1 MNEKEFADAFLG
13 RYKTRG
19 DEICPQYCP
28 ICHGG
33 NSKDAY
39 TFGLNF
45 KKHVYKCQR
54 NSCAAGQGTFKQL
67 CDRFG
72 VEADYY
78 TERHGKGL
86 KKEISEPYKKPT
98 KRLLTPTE
106 EVLKYFLQRGI
117 GHEVVEKYVS
127 AATFKNGTVAA
138 FKFTYRGEHV
148 FTKFRN
154 IFYKKG
160 DKQAKELPEKDGKP
174 VLWNIDNIDYSKP
187 VILTEGMIDA
197 LSVIQAGFDNVVS
210 VPMGCNNFKW
220 IDLCWEEIQKINEWV
235 LYMDNDE
242 AGYKMQKELLNKFSE
257 DKYKFSI
264 VEHELKDAN
273 EELVEFG
280 PEIVKS
286 FIDNA
291 KKVPLDGVIDISEIE
306 TTDISKLDRVETG
319 NNAIDM
325 AMGGYLFPSLNVW
338 SGQRAAGKSTMLYQT
353 LIPALEKDYNVF
365 IYTGEL
371 DAGMFKLWFYNQ
383 IATERHLEVKV
394 DHIRRKQNYR
404 VNDAAIKAIDEWIK
418 GKIWVFDNRIG
429 NDKDEIISRMKE
441 AYKRYNCKLFVL
453 DNLTVMRSKGVEN
466 KYEAQSELTDE
477 LRQFAINTN
486 SCVNLVVHPRKGNN
500 KMFDNDDVGGSGDI
514 TNLAFNVIYVRRV
527 EKEDD
532 LTETES
538 KEASE
543 TGLSSVNSIVQV
555 TKNRVFGETSK
566 SYMAYDPRSKRFY
579 NNSSYIATKWQ
590 DFLPNGY
597 TDNLGKTYNNK
608 LPDIDND
615 ICPF

>member
-1 MNEKEFADAFLG
+1 MNEKEFADAFCG
-13 RYKTRG
+13 RYKIKG
-19 DEICPQYCP
+19 DEITPKYCP
-28 ICHGG
+28 VCGGG
-33 NSKDAY
+33 NNNDEY

-45 KKHVYKCQR
+45 KKHVYNCHR
-54 NSCAAGQGTFKQL
+54 GSCTAGKGTFKQL

-98 KRLLTPTE
+98 KQLLTPTE
-106 EVLKYFLQRGI
+106 EVLKYFLKRGI
-117 GHEVVEKYVS
+117 GSDIVEKYVS
-127 AATFKNGTVAA
+127 AAIFNNGTVAA
-138 FKFTYRGEHV
+138 FKFTYHGEHV

-160 DKQAKELPEKDGKP
+160 DKQAKEVPEKDGKP

-306 TTDISKLDRVETG
+306 VTDISKLDRVETG
-319 NNAIDM
+319 NKAIDM

-383 IATERHLEVKV
+383 IATERHLEAKV

-404 VNDAAIKAIDEWIK
+404 VNDTAIKAIDEWIK

-453 DNLTVMRSKGVEN
+453 DNLTVMRSKGIEN

-532 LTETES
+532 LTETEL
-538 KEASE
+538 KEAAE

-555 TKNRVFGETSK
+555 TKNRVFGESSK

-579 NNSSYIATKWQ
+579 NSSSYIATKWQ

-597 TDNLGKTYNNK
+597 TDNLGKVYNNK

>member
-1 MNEKEFADAFLG
+1 MNEKEFADAFCG
-13 RYKTRG
+13 RYKIKG

-33 NSKDAY
+33 NSKDTY

-54 NSCAAGQGTFKQL
+54 GSCTSNIGTFKQL
-67 CDRFG
+67 CDMFG

-78 TERHGKGL
+78 IETYGKKN

-138 FKFTYRGEHV
+138 FKFTYHGDHV

-160 DKQAKELPEKDGKP
+160 DKQAKEVPEKDGKP

-280 PEIVKS
+280 PEIVKL

-383 IATERHLEVKV
+383 IATERHLEAKV

-404 VNDAAIKAIDEWIK
+404 VNDTAIKAIDEWIK

-466 KYEAQSELTDE
+466 KYESQSELTDE

-590 DFLPNGY
+590 EFLPNGY
-597 TDNLGKTYNNK
+597 TDNLGKAYNNK

>member
-1 MNEKEFADAFLG
+1 MNEKEFADAFCG
-13 RYKTRG
+13 RYKIKG
-19 DEICPQYCP
+19 DEITPKYCP
-28 ICHGG
+28 VCGGG
-33 NSKDAY
+33 NNNDEY

-45 KKHVYKCQR
+45 KKHVYNCHR
-54 NSCAAGQGTFKQL
+54 GSCTAGKGTFKQL

-98 KRLLTPTE
+98 KQLLTPTE
-106 EVLKYFLQRGI
+106 EVLKYFLKRGI
-117 GHEVVEKYVS
+117 GSDIVEKYVS
-127 AATFKNGTVAA
+127 AAIFNNGTVAA
-138 FKFTYRGEHV
+138 FKFTYHGEHV

-160 DKQAKELPEKDGKP
+160 DKQAKEVPEKDGKP

-220 IDLCWEEIQKINEWV
+220 VDLCWEEIQKINEWV

-291 KKVPLDGVIDISEIE
+291 KKVPLDGVLDISEIDI
-306 TTDISKLDRVETG
+306 TDISKLDRVETG

-383 IATERHLEVKV
+383 IATERHLEAKV

-404 VNDAAIKAIDEWIK
+404 VNDTAIKAIDEWIK

-466 KYEAQSELTDE
+466 KYESQSELTDE

-532 LTETES
+532 LTETEL

-566 SYMAYDPRSKRFY
+566 TYMAYDPRSKRFY

-597 TDNLGKTYNNK
+597 TDNLGKVYNNK

>member
-1 MNEKEFADAFLG
+1 MNEKEFADAFCG
-13 RYKTRG
+13 RYKIKG
-19 DEICPQYCP
+19 DEITPQYCP
-28 ICHGG
+28 VCGG
-33 NSKDAY
+33 GHNKDEY

-54 NSCAAGQGTFKQL
+54 GSCTAGQGTFKQL

-78 TERHGKGL
+78 TEMHGKRI

-98 KRLLTPTE
+98 KKLLSPTE
-106 EVLKYFLQRGI
+106 EVLKYFLKRGI

-127 AATFKNGTVAA
+127 EATFNNGTVAA
-138 FKFTYRGEHV
+138 FKFTYHGEHV

-160 DKQAKELPEKDGKP
+160 DKQAKEVPEKDGKP

-220 IDLCWEEIQKINEWV
+220 VDLCWEEIQKINEWV

-291 KKVPLDGVIDISEIE
+291 RKVPLDGVIDISEIE

-383 IATERHLEVKV
+383 IATERHLEAKV

-404 VNDAAIKAIDEWIK
+404 VNDTAIKAIDEWIK

-453 DNLTVMRSKGVEN
+453 DNLTVMRSKGIEN

-514 TNLAFNVIYVRRV
+514 TNLAFNVVYVRRV

-532 LTETES
+532 LTETEL

-597 TDNLGKTYNNK
+597 TDNLGKVYNNK

>member
-1 MNEKEFADAFLG
+1 MNEKEFADAFCG
-13 RYKTRG
+13 RYQIKG

-28 ICHGG
+28 VCKGG
-33 NSKDAY
+33 HNKDVY
-39 TFGLNF
+39 SFGLNF

-78 TERHGKGL
+78 TERRGKGF

-127 AATFKNGTVAA
+127 AATFNNGTVAA
-138 FKFTYRGEHV
+138 FKFTYHGDHV

-160 DKQAKELPEKDGKP
+160 DKQAKEVPEKDGKP

-280 PEIVKS
+280 PEIVKL

-418 GKIWVFDNRIG
+418 GKIWIFDNRIG

-597 TDNLGKTYNNK
+597 TDNLGKAYNNK

>member
-1 MNEKEFADAFLG
+1 MNEKEFADAFCG
-13 RYKTRG
+13 RYKIKG
-19 DEICPQYCP
+19 DEITPKYCP
-28 ICHGG
+28 VCGGG
-33 NSKDAY
+33 NNNDEY

-45 KKHVYKCQR
+45 KKHVYNCHR
-54 NSCAAGQGTFKQL
+54 GSCTAGKGTFKQL

-98 KRLLTPTE
+98 KQLLTPTE
-106 EVLKYFLQRGI
+106 EVLKYFLKRGI
-117 GHEVVEKYVS
+117 GSDIVEKYVS
-127 AATFKNGTVAA
+127 AAIFNNGTVAA
-138 FKFTYRGEHV
+138 FKFTYHGEHV

-160 DKQAKELPEKDGKP
+160 DKQAKEVPEKDGKP

-280 PEIVKS
+280 PEIVKL

-383 IATERHLEVKV
+383 IATERHLEAKV

-404 VNDAAIKAIDEWIK
+404 VNDTAIKAIDEWIK

-453 DNLTVMRSKGVEN
+453 DNLTVMRSKGIEN

-532 LTETES
+532 LTETEL

-566 SYMAYDPRSKRFY
+566 TYMAYDPRSKRFY

-597 TDNLGKTYNNK
+597 TDNLGKVYNNE
-608 LPDIDND
+608 LPDINND

>member
-1 MNEKEFADAFLG
+1 MNEKEFADAFCG
-13 RYKTRG
+13 RYKIKG
-19 DEICPQYCP
+19 DEITPKYCP
-28 ICHGG
+28 VCGGG
-33 NSKDAY
+33 NNNDEY

-45 KKHVYKCQR
+45 KKHVYNCHR
-54 NSCAAGQGTFKQL
+54 GSCTAGKGTFKQL

-98 KRLLTPTE
+98 KQLLTPTE
-106 EVLKYFLQRGI
+106 EVLKYFLKRGI
-117 GHEVVEKYVS
+117 GSDIVEKYVS
-127 AATFKNGTVAA
+127 AAIFNNGTVAA
-138 FKFTYRGEHV
+138 FKFTYHGEHV

-160 DKQAKELPEKDGKP
+160 DKQAKEVPEKDGKP

-220 IDLCWEEIQKINEWV
+220 VDLCWEEIQKINEWV

-306 TTDISKLDRVETG
+306 VTDISKLDRVETG

-353 LIPALEKDYNVF
+353 LIPALEKDYNIF

-383 IATERHLEVKV
+383 IATERHLEAKV

-404 VNDAAIKAIDEWIK
+404 VNDTAIKAIDEWIK

-429 NDKDEIISRMKE
+429 NDKDKIISRMKE

-453 DNLTVMRSKGVEN
+453 DNLTVMRSKGIEN

-532 LTETES
+532 LTETEL

-566 SYMAYDPRSKRFY
+566 TYMAYDPRSKRFY

-597 TDNLGKTYNNK
+597 TDNLGKVYNNK

>member
-1 MNEKEFADAFLG
+1 MNEKEFADAFCG
-13 RYKTRG
+13 RYKIKG

-54 NSCAAGQGTFKQL
+54 GSCTSNIGTFKQL
-67 CDRFG
+67 CDMFG

-78 TERHGKGL
+78 IETYGKKN

-210 VPMGCNNFKW
+210 VPMGCENFKW

-242 AGYKMQKELLNKFSE
+242 PGYKMQKELLNKFSE

-280 PEIVKS
+280 PEIVKL

-353 LIPALEKDYNVF
+353 LIPALERDYNVF

-383 IATERHLEVKV
+383 IATERHLEAKV

-404 VNDAAIKAIDEWIK
+404 VNDTAIKAIDEWIK

-466 KYEAQSELTDE
+466 KYESQSELTDE

-597 TDNLGKTYNNK
+597 TDNLGKAYNNK

>member
-1 MNEKEFADAFLG
+1 MNEKEFADAFCG
-13 RYKTRG
+13 RYKIKG

-33 NSKDAY
+33 NSKDTY

-54 NSCAAGQGTFKQL
+54 GSCTSNIGTFKQL
-67 CDRFG
+67 CDMFG

-78 TERHGKGL
+78 IETYGKKN

-106 EVLKYFLQRGI
+106 EVLKYFLKRGI

-280 PEIVKS
+280 PEIVKL

-353 LIPALEKDYNVF
+353 LIPALEKDYNIF

-404 VNDAAIKAIDEWIK
+404 VNDTAIKAIDEWIK
-418 GKIWVFDNRIG
+418 GKIWIFDNRIG

-453 DNLTVMRSKGVEN
+453 DNLTVMRSKGTEN

-590 DFLPNGY
+590 EFLPNGY
-597 TDNLGKTYNNK
+597 TDNLGKAYNNK

>member
-1 MNEKEFADAFLG
+1 
-13 RYKTRG
+13 
-19 DEICPQYCP
+19 
-28 ICHGG
+28 
-33 NSKDAY
+33 
-39 TFGLNF
+39 
-45 KKHVYKCQR
+45 
-54 NSCAAGQGTFKQL
+54 
-67 CDRFG
+67 
-72 VEADYY
+72 
-78 TERHGKGL
+78 
-86 KKEISEPYKKPT
+86 
-98 KRLLTPTE
+98 
-106 EVLKYFLQRGI
+106 
-117 GHEVVEKYVS
+117 
-127 AATFKNGTVAA
+127 
-138 FKFTYRGEHV
+138 
-148 FTKFRN
+148 
-154 IFYKKG
+154 
-160 DKQAKELPEKDGKP
+160 
-174 VLWNIDNIDYSKP
+174 
-187 VILTEGMIDA
+187 
-197 LSVIQAGFDNVVS
+197 
-210 VPMGCNNFKW
+210 
-220 IDLCWEEIQKINEWV
+220 
-235 LYMDNDE
+235 MDNDE

-280 PEIVKS
+280 PEIVKL

-418 GKIWVFDNRIG
+418 GKIWIFDNRIG

-532 LTETES
+532 LTETEL

-597 TDNLGKTYNNK
+597 TDNLGKAYNNK

>member
-1 MNEKEFADAFLG
+1 
-13 RYKTRG
+13 
-19 DEICPQYCP
+19 
-28 ICHGG
+28 
-33 NSKDAY
+33 
-39 TFGLNF
+39 
-45 KKHVYKCQR
+45 
-54 NSCAAGQGTFKQL
+54 
-67 CDRFG
+67 
-72 VEADYY
+72 
-78 TERHGKGL
+78 
-86 KKEISEPYKKPT
+86 
-98 KRLLTPTE
+98 
-106 EVLKYFLQRGI
+106 
-117 GHEVVEKYVS
+117 
-127 AATFKNGTVAA
+127 
-138 FKFTYRGEHV
+138 
-148 FTKFRN
+148 
-154 IFYKKG
+154 
-160 DKQAKELPEKDGKP
+160 
-174 VLWNIDNIDYSKP
+174 
-187 VILTEGMIDA
+187 
-197 LSVIQAGFDNVVS
+197 
-210 VPMGCNNFKW
+210 
-220 IDLCWEEIQKINEWV
+220 
-235 LYMDNDE
+235 
-242 AGYKMQKELLNKFSE
+242 
-257 DKYKFSI
+257 
-264 VEHELKDAN
+264 
-273 EELVEFG
+273 
-280 PEIVKS
+280 
-286 FIDNA
+286 
-291 KKVPLDGVIDISEIE
+291 
-306 TTDISKLDRVETG
+306 
-319 NNAIDM
+319 
-325 AMGGYLFPSLNVW
+325 
-338 SGQRAAGKSTMLYQT
+338 MLYQT

-383 IATERHLEVKV
+383 IATERHLEAKV

-404 VNDAAIKAIDEWIK
+404 VNDTAIKAIDEWIK

-453 DNLTVMRSKGVEN
+453 DNLTVMRSKGIEN

-597 TDNLGKTYNNK
+597 TDNLGKIYNNK

>member
-1 MNEKEFADAFLG
+1 M
-13 RYKTRG
+13 
-19 DEICPQYCP
+19 
-28 ICHGG
+28 
-33 NSKDAY
+33 
-39 TFGLNF
+39 
-45 KKHVYKCQR
+45 
-54 NSCAAGQGTFKQL
+54 
-67 CDRFG
+67 
-72 VEADYY
+72 
-78 TERHGKGL
+78 
-86 KKEISEPYKKPT
+86 
-98 KRLLTPTE
+98 
-106 EVLKYFLQRGI
+106 
-117 GHEVVEKYVS
+117 
-127 AATFKNGTVAA
+127 
-138 FKFTYRGEHV
+138 
-148 FTKFRN
+148 
-154 IFYKKG
+154 
-160 DKQAKELPEKDGKP
+160 
-174 VLWNIDNIDYSKP
+174 
-187 VILTEGMIDA
+187 
-197 LSVIQAGFDNVVS
+197 
-210 VPMGCNNFKW
+210 
-220 IDLCWEEIQKINEWV
+220 
-235 LYMDNDE
+235 
-242 AGYKMQKELLNKFSE
+242 
-257 DKYKFSI
+257 
-264 VEHELKDAN
+264 
-273 EELVEFG
+273 
-280 PEIVKS
+280 
-286 FIDNA
+286 
-291 KKVPLDGVIDISEIE
+291 
-306 TTDISKLDRVETG
+306 ETG
-319 NNAIDM
+319 NKAIDM

-383 IATERHLEVKV
+383 IATERHLEAKV

-404 VNDAAIKAIDEWIK
+404 VNDTVIKAIDEWIK

-453 DNLTVMRSKGVEN
+453 DNLTVMRSKGIEN

-532 LTETES
+532 LTETEL

-566 SYMAYDPRSKRFY
+566 TYMAYDPRSKRFY

-597 TDNLGKTYNNK
+597 TDNLGKVYNNK

>member
-1 MNEKEFADAFLG
+1 MNEKEFADAFCG
-13 RYKTRG
+13 RYKIKG
-19 DEICPQYCP
+19 DEITPKYCP
-28 ICHGG
+28 VCGGG
-33 NSKDAY
+33 NNNDEY

-45 KKHVYKCQR
+45 KKHVYNCHR
-54 NSCAAGQGTFKQL
+54 GSCTAGKGTFKQL

-98 KRLLTPTE
+98 KQLLTPTE
-106 EVLKYFLQRGI
+106 EVLKYFLKRGI
-117 GHEVVEKYVS
+117 GSDIVEKYVS
-127 AATFKNGTVAA
+127 AAIFNNGTVAA
-138 FKFTYRGEHV
+138 FKFTYHGEHV

-160 DKQAKELPEKDGKP
+160 DKQAKEVPEKDGKP

-220 IDLCWEEIQKINEWV
+220 VDLCWEEIQKINEWV

-280 PEIVKS
+280 PEIVKL

-418 GKIWVFDNRIG
+418 GKIWIFDNRIG

-466 KYEAQSELTDE
+466 KYESQSELTDE

-590 DFLPNGY
+590 EFLPNGY
-597 TDNLGKTYNNK
+597 TDNLGKAYNNK

>member
-1 MNEKEFADAFLG
+1 MNEKEFADAFCG
-13 RYKTRG
+13 RYKIKG
-19 DEICPQYCP
+19 DEICPEYCP
-28 ICHGG
+28 VCRGG
-33 NSKDAY
+33 HNKDVY
-39 TFGLNF
+39 SFGLNF

-78 TERHGKGL
+78 TERRGKGF
-86 KKEISEPYKKPT
+86 KKEILEPYKKPT
-98 KRLLTPTE
+98 KILLTPTE

-197 LSVIQAGFDNVVS
+197 LSVIQSGFDNVVS

-306 TTDISKLDRVETG
+306 VTDISKLDRVETG

-418 GKIWVFDNRIG
+418 GKIWIFDNRIG

-466 KYEAQSELTDE
+466 KYESQSELTDE

-532 LTETES
+532 LTETEL

-597 TDNLGKTYNNK
+597 TDNLGKAYNNK

>member
-1 MNEKEFADAFLG
+1 MNEKEFADAFCG
-13 RYKTRG
+13 RYKIKG
-19 DEICPQYCP
+19 DEITPKYCP
-28 ICHGG
+28 VCGGG
-33 NSKDAY
+33 NNNDEY

-45 KKHVYKCQR
+45 KKHVYNCHR
-54 NSCAAGQGTFKQL
+54 GSCTAGKGTFKQL

-98 KRLLTPTE
+98 KQLLTPTE
-106 EVLKYFLQRGI
+106 EVLKYFLKRGI
-117 GHEVVEKYVS
+117 GSDIVEKYVS
-127 AATFKNGTVAA
+127 AAIFNNGTVAA
-138 FKFTYRGEHV
+138 FKFTYHGEHV

-160 DKQAKELPEKDGKP
+160 DKQAKEVPEKDGKP

-220 IDLCWEEIQKINEWV
+220 VDLCWEEIQKINEWV

-383 IATERHLEVKV
+383 IATERHLEAKV

-404 VNDAAIKAIDEWIK
+404 VNDTAIKAIDEWIK

-453 DNLTVMRSKGVEN
+453 DNLTVMRSKGIEN

-532 LTETES
+532 LTETEL
-538 KEASE
+538 KEAAE

-566 SYMAYDPRSKRFY
+566 TYMAYDPRSKRFY

-597 TDNLGKTYNNK
+597 TDNLGKVYNNK

>member
-1 MNEKEFADAFLG
+1 MNEKEFADAFCG
-13 RYKTRG
+13 RYKIKG
-19 DEICPQYCP
+19 DEICPKYCP
-28 ICHGG
+28 VCGG
-33 NSKDAY
+33 GHNKDEY
-39 TFGLNF
+39 TFGLNL
-45 KKHVYKCQR
+45 KKHVYNCQR
-54 NSCAAGQGTFKQL
+54 GSCTAGKGTFKQL

-78 TERHGKGL
+78 TERHGKGF

-98 KRLLTPTE
+98 KKLLTPTE
-106 EVLKYFLQRGI
+106 EVLKYFLKRGI

-127 AATFKNGTVAA
+127 AATFNNGTVAA

-154 IFYKKG
+154 ISYKKG
-160 DKQAKELPEKDGKP
+160 CKQVKEVPEKDGKP

-264 VEHELKDAN
+264 VEHEFKDAN

-280 PEIVKS
+280 PEIVKL

-325 AMGGYLFPSLNVW
+325 AMGGYLFPSLNV
-338 SGQRAAGKSTMLYQT
+338 
-353 LIPALEKDYNVF
+353 
-365 IYTGEL
+365 
-371 DAGMFKLWFYNQ
+371 
-383 IATERHLEVKV
+383 
-394 DHIRRKQNYR
+394 
-404 VNDAAIKAIDEWIK
+404 
-418 GKIWVFDNRIG
+418 
-429 NDKDEIISRMKE
+429 
-441 AYKRYNCKLFVL
+441 
-453 DNLTVMRSKGVEN
+453 
-466 KYEAQSELTDE
+466 
-477 LRQFAINTN
+477 
-486 SCVNLVVHPRKGNN
+486 
-500 KMFDNDDVGGSGDI
+500 
-514 TNLAFNVIYVRRV
+514 
-527 EKEDD
+527 
-532 LTETES
+532 
-538 KEASE
+538 
-543 TGLSSVNSIVQV
+543 
-555 TKNRVFGETSK
+555 
-566 SYMAYDPRSKRFY
+566 
-579 NNSSYIATKWQ
+579 
-590 DFLPNGY
+590 
-597 TDNLGKTYNNK
+597 
-608 LPDIDND
+608 
-615 ICPF
+615 

>member
-1 MNEKEFADAFLG
+1 MNEKEFADAFCG
-13 RYKTRG
+13 RYKIKG
-19 DEICPQYCP
+19 DEITPKYCP
-28 ICHGG
+28 VCGGG
-33 NSKDAY
+33 NNNDEY

-45 KKHVYKCQR
+45 KKHVYNCHR
-54 NSCAAGQGTFKQL
+54 GSCTAGKGTFKQL

-98 KRLLTPTE
+98 KQLLTPTE
-106 EVLKYFLQRGI
+106 EVLKYFLKRGI
-117 GHEVVEKYVS
+117 GSDIVEKYVS
-127 AATFKNGTVAA
+127 AAIFNNGTVAA
-138 FKFTYRGEHV
+138 FKFTYHGEHV

-160 DKQAKELPEKDGKP
+160 DKQAKEVPEKDGKP

-220 IDLCWEEIQKINEWV
+220 VDLCWEEIQKINEWV

-280 PEIVKS
+280 PEIVKL

-418 GKIWVFDNRIG
+418 GKIWIFDNRIG

-532 LTETES
+532 LTETEL

-597 TDNLGKTYNNK
+597 TDNLGKAYNNK

>member
-1 MNEKEFADAFLG
+1 MNEKEFADAFCG
-13 RYKTRG
+13 RYKIKG
-19 DEICPQYCP
+19 DEITPKYCP
-28 ICHGG
+28 VCGGG
-33 NSKDAY
+33 NNNDEY

-45 KKHVYKCQR
+45 KKHVYNCHR
-54 NSCAAGQGTFKQL
+54 GSCTAGKGTFKQL

-98 KRLLTPTE
+98 KQLLTPTE
-106 EVLKYFLQRGI
+106 EVLKYFLKRGI
-117 GHEVVEKYVS
+117 GSDIVEKYVS
-127 AATFKNGTVAA
+127 AAIFNNGTVAA
-138 FKFTYRGEHV
+138 FKFTYHGEHV

-160 DKQAKELPEKDGKP
+160 DKQAKEVPEKDGKP

-291 KKVPLDGVIDISEIE
+291 KKVPLDGVIDISEIDI
-306 TTDISKLDRVETG
+306 TDISKLDRVETG

-383 IATERHLEVKV
+383 IATERHLEAKV

-404 VNDAAIKAIDEWIK
+404 VNDTAIKAIDEWIK

-453 DNLTVMRSKGVEN
+453 DNLTVMRSKGIEN

-532 LTETES
+532 LTETEL

-597 TDNLGKTYNNK
+597 TDNLGKAYNNK

>member
-1 MNEKEFADAFLG
+1 MNEKEFADAFCG
-13 RYKTRG
+13 RYKIKG
-19 DEICPQYCP
+19 DEITPKYCP
-28 ICHGG
+28 VCGGG
-33 NSKDAY
+33 NNNDEY

-45 KKHVYKCQR
+45 KKHVYNCHR
-54 NSCAAGQGTFKQL
+54 GSCTAGKGTFKQL

-98 KRLLTPTE
+98 KQLLTPTE
-106 EVLKYFLQRGI
+106 EVLKYFLKRGI
-117 GHEVVEKYVS
+117 GSDIVEKYVS
-127 AATFKNGTVAA
+127 AAIFNNGTVAA
-138 FKFTYRGEHV
+138 FKFTYHGEHV

-160 DKQAKELPEKDGKP
+160 DKQAKEVPEKDGKP

-220 IDLCWEEIQKINEWV
+220 VDLCWEEIQKINEWV

-291 KKVPLDGVIDISEIE
+291 KKVPLDGVIDISEIDI
-306 TTDISKLDRVETG
+306 TDISKLDRVETG

-383 IATERHLEVKV
+383 IATERHLEAKV

-404 VNDAAIKAIDEWIK
+404 VNDTAIKAIDEWIK

-453 DNLTVMRSKGVEN
+453 DNLTVMRSKGIEN

-514 TNLAFNVIYVRRV
+514 TNLAFNVVYVRRV

-532 LTETES
+532 LTETEL

-543 TGLSSVNSIVQV
+543 SGLSSVNSIVQV

-566 SYMAYDPRSKRFY
+566 TYMAYDPRSKRFY

-597 TDNLGKTYNNK
+597 TDNLGKVYNNK

>member
-54 NSCAAGQGTFKQL
+54 GSCTSNIGTFKQL
-67 CDRFG
+67 CDMFG

-78 TERHGKGL
+78 IETYGKKN
-86 KKEISEPYKKPT
+86 KKEISEQYKKPT

-418 GKIWVFDNRIG
+418 GKIWIFDNRIG

-597 TDNLGKTYNNK
+597 TDNLGKAYNNK

>member
-1 MNEKEFADAFLG
+1 MNEKEFADAFCG
-13 RYKTRG
+13 RYKIKG
-19 DEICPQYCP
+19 DEITPKYCP
-28 ICHGG
+28 VCGGG
-33 NSKDAY
+33 NNNDEY

-45 KKHVYKCQR
+45 KKHVYNCHR
-54 NSCAAGQGTFKQL
+54 GSCTAGKGTFKQL

-78 TERHGKGL
+78 TERYGKGL

-98 KRLLTPTE
+98 KKLLSPTE
-106 EVLKYFLQRGI
+106 EVLKYFLKRGI

-127 AATFKNGTVAA
+127 AATFNNGTVAA

-154 IFYKKG
+154 ISYKKG
-160 DKQAKELPEKDGKP
+160 CKQVKEVPEKDGKP

-418 GKIWVFDNRIG
+418 GKIWIFDNRIG
-429 NDKDEIISRMKE
+429 NDKAEIISRMKE

-453 DNLTVMRSKGVEN
+453 DNLTVM
-466 KYEAQSELTDE
+466 
-477 LRQFAINTN
+477 
-486 SCVNLVVHPRKGNN
+486 
-500 KMFDNDDVGGSGDI
+500 
-514 TNLAFNVIYVRRV
+514 
-527 EKEDD
+527 
-532 LTETES
+532 
-538 KEASE
+538 
-543 TGLSSVNSIVQV
+543 
-555 TKNRVFGETSK
+555 
-566 SYMAYDPRSKRFY
+566 
-579 NNSSYIATKWQ
+579 
-590 DFLPNGY
+590 
-597 TDNLGKTYNNK
+597 
-608 LPDIDND
+608 
-615 ICPF
+615 